1 MAIVKTQSIAAFVAA
16 IGAAVP
22 ELAGKITVHQEPPA
36 TIETFPNLAVVLSG
50 RLSFDPSQEDVFAD
64 LGDNVVVFNVGA
76 FEGPMQLRLTAA
88 TIRERSVLC
97 EKIEQWMMSR
107 EGSPGI
113 QVVQVI
119 DSEHPDTLSW
129 VAAFAMD
136 DEMWDDSGALM
147 RTYEAIATLDVT
159 LPALVTRSPVYT
171 IDTLILGTTGDFITA
186 FTPDTFGPPDV
197 ELVVINQ
204 DGSISPA

>member
-1 MAIVKTQSIAAFVAA
+1 VAIVKTQSIAAFAAA
-16 IGAAVP
+16 IAIAVP
-22 ELAGKITVHQEPPA
+22 ELYGKITVHQEVPA
-36 TIETFPNLAVVLSG
+36 TIEVFPNLAIVIAG
-50 RLSFDPSQEDVFAD
+50 RLAFDPAQEDVFAD
-64 LGDNVVVFNVGA
+64 LGNNVVVFNVGA
-76 FEGPMQLRLTAA
+76 FEGPIQLRLTAA

-97 EKIEQWMMSR
+97 EKIEQWMLSR

-119 DSEHPDTLSW
+119 DVDNPTTLSW
-129 VAAFAMD
+129 VAAFEMD

-147 RTYEAIATLDVT
+147 RTYESISTINVV

-171 IDTLILGTTGDFITA
+171 IETLILGTTGDFLTQ